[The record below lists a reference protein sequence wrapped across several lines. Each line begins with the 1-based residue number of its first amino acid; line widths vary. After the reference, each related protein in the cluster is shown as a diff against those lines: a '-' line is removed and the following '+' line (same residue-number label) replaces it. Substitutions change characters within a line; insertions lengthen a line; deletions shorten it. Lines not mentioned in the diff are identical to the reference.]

1 MEDRH
6 IASSTLTNLGKES
19 TDTID
24 PADSFLLF
32 KEYLESSDE
41 YRLLP
46 EEQSLEGFRT
56 FVNDFSSLEN
66 GEDHATDELFH
77 EQANGANSINEAWS
91 DIGLSQPDGLLL
103 TIIPNE
109 NSLLSVQNR
118 NDQENLSEISR
129 GFVREDPLPRGLET
143 NDLEG
148 SSIYCCPSVTAPDS
162 NLAPAKNRKRDIKE
176 LNKRVTDA
184 QDEASELKESD
195 ATEDAKG
202 ASKKKKLYV
211 YKPGQANSEPSENDV
226 ENFRKVLIQ
235 NFEDPVLARTK
246 NSDYEQRNTQCRRLK
261 NFLQEMAY
269 SFNLGSLGKQLNPD
283 LWRTII

>member
-1 MEDRH
+1 MEDPH
-6 IASSTLTNLGKES
+6 IASNLGKES

-24 PADSFLLF
+24 PGDSFLLF
-32 KEYLESSDE
+32 KEYLESSEE

-46 EEQSLEGFRT
+46 EEQSLEGFGT

-66 GEDHATDELFH
+66 GEDHAIDQLFH
-77 EQANGANSINEAWS
+77 GQANGANSINEAWS
-91 DIGLSQPDGLLL
+91 DIALSQPDGLSL
-103 TIIPNE
+103 PNE
-109 NSLLSVQNR
+109 NSLLSVLNR
-118 NDQENLSEISR
+118 DDQENLSEICR

-148 SSIYCCPSVTAPDS
+148 SSIYCCPSVTTPDS
-162 NLAPAKNRKRDIKE
+162 NLVPAQNRKRDIKE
-176 LNKRVTDA
+176 WAKRVTDA
-184 QDEASELKESD
+184 QDQASELAESD
-195 ATEDAKG
+195 GTEDAKG
-202 ASKKKKLYV
+202 ASKKKKQYA
-211 YKPGQANSEPSENDV
+211 YKPGIANSEPSKNDV

-269 SFNLGSLGKQLNPD
+269 NFNLGSLGKQLNPD

>member
-1 MEDRH
+1 MEDPH
-6 IASSTLTNLGKES
+6 IASNLGKES

-32 KEYLESSDE
+32 KEYLESSEE

-56 FVNDFSSLEN
+56 FVNDFSFLEN
-66 GEDHATDELFH
+66 GEGHSTDQLFH

-91 DIGLSQPDGLLL
+91 DIVLSQPDGLLL
-103 TIIPNE
+103 PNE
-109 NSLLSVQNR
+109 NSQLSVQNR
-118 NDQENLSEISR
+118 DNQENLSEICR
-129 GFVREDPLPRGLET
+129 GFVREDPLPRALET

-148 SSIYCCPSVTAPDS
+148 SSIYCCPSVTTPDS
-162 NLAPAKNRKRDIKE
+162 NLAPTKKRDIKE
-176 LNKRVTDA
+176 LNKRVADA
-184 QDEASELKESD
+184 QDEASELTESD
-195 ATEDAKG
+195 GTEDAKG
-202 ASKKKKLYV
+202 ASKKKKQYA
-211 YKPGQANSEPSENDV
+211 YKPGAANSEPSENDV